1 MAIDNKLIDTL
12 LADYK
17 TPEDIIGKHGL
28 LKQLT
33 KKLLERA
40 MQAEM
45 TEHLGY
51 EKHDQAGN
59 NSGNSRNGKTTKAL
73 KGDFGEMPLETP
85 RDRNGTFEPRIVA
98 KGQTRFTGF
107 DDKIVSMYARGMS
120 TREITGHL
128 EEIYGVEVSPA
139 LISSVTEAVME
150 EVKIWQ
156 VRALD
161 PIYPIVYLDALYVK
175 IRDAGHIRN
184 RAIYVSIGV
193 NLKGNKEV
201 LGLWTG
207 ETEGAKFWLQV
218 LTDLKNR
225 GVTDIFIACVDG
237 LTGFPKAIE
246 TVFPQAQVQLC
257 IVHQVRASLNYVSWK
272 QRKAVAADLQLIY
285 RANTTEDAYFKLEAF
300 AEKWDAAYPTI
311 SQMWRRNWEHLTP
324 FFAYPPDIR
333 KVIYTTNAVESLNMS
348 LRKVIKTRGSFP
360 TAEAALKLLF
370 LALEHIAKKWTMPVQ
385 DWKAALQRFAI
396 LLGDRVPH
404 DALE

>member
-1 MAIDNKLIDTL
+1 MAIDVKLIDKL

-17 TPEDIIGKHGL
+17 KPEDIIGEQGL

-33 KKLLERA
+33 KALLERA

-73 KGDFGEMPLETP
+73 KGDFGEVPLETP
-85 RDRNGTFEPRIVA
+85 RDRNGTFEPKIVG

-128 EEIYGVEVSPA
+128 EEIYGVEVSPT

-156 VRALD
+156 GRPLD

-184 RAIYVSIGV
+184 RAIYVAIGV

-207 ETEGAKFWLQV
+207 EAEGAKFWLQV
-218 LTDLKNR
+218 LTELKTR
-225 GVTDIFIACVDG
+225 GVQDVLVCCVDG
-237 LTGFPKAIE
+237 LTGFPEAIE
-246 TVFPQAQVQLC
+246 AVFPEAWVQTC
-257 IVHQVRASLNYVSWK
+257 IVHQIRSSMRYVNYRD
-272 QRKAVAADLQLIY
+272 RKAVARDLRPIY
-285 RANTTEDAYFKLEAF
+285 TAPNA
-300 AEKWDAAYPTI
+300 DAALDELDRFDEQWGDRYPMI
-311 SQMWRRNWEHLTP
+311 AAAWRKHWDHITP
-324 FFAYPPDIR
+324 FLALPAELR
-333 KVIYTTNAVESLNMS
+333 KAVYTTNTIEALHRQI
-348 LRKVIKTRGSFP
+348 RKAIKTRGHFP
-360 TAEAALKLLF
+360 DEQAATKLIYLAIERAEAKWRRNRTWTAPLAALKIHF
-370 LALEHIAKKWTMPVQ
+370 
-385 DWKAALQRFAI
+385 
-396 LLGDRVPH
+396 GDRIP
-404 DALE
+404 D